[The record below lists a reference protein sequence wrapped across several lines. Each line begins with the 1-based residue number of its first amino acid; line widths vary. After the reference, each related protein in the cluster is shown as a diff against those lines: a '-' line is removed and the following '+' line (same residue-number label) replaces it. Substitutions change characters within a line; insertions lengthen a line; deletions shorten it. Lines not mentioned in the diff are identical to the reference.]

1 MILTPIASTTSVL
14 FKCYER
20 ADIISILILPST
32 PHIPRLLHE
41 WCLTSKAE
49 EIHECCI
56 EVKHNK
62 ANSLW
67 DI

>member
-32 PHIPRLLHE
+32 NDTSPVRLKKSMNVAYKSGTKQFHSV
-41 WCLTSKAE
+41 TFK
-49 EIHECCI
+49 
-56 EVKHNK
+56 
-62 ANSLW
+62 
-67 DI
+67 D

>member
-32 PHIPRLLHE
+32 THIPKLIHE
-41 WCLTSKAE
+41 WYLTSKAK

-56 EVKHNK
+56 QVRNK
-62 ANSLW
+62 AISFC